1 MNALLQVRGLDKY
14 FGGLHAVRDV
24 SFDLQSGAIT
34 GVLGPNGAGKT
45 TMFNLLTGF
54 IRTDSGTAQFEG
66 HSLLGL
72 VPHQIVNRGLARTF
86 QLARPFASMTV
97 VENVE
102 VACLAPR
109 VRRSGK
115 PRERAYALLDQ
126 VGLGDQ
132 AELEVDVLPYGDL
145 RRLEIARAL
154 ATRPK
159 LLLLDEPFAGL
170 GAGEVGP
177 LADLIRTLHKSEG
190 LTILLIEHKLREFMQ
205 LVQEV
210 IAMDFGE
217 IVAVGTP
224 AEIVRHPRVIE
235 AYLGTAPIGDKLDRN
250 ENVDPA

>member
-1 MNALLQVRGLDKY
+1 MKALLQVRGLDKS
-14 FGGLHAVRDV
+14 FGGLHAVKDV
-24 SFDLQSGAIT
+24 SFDLQPGSMT

-54 IRTDSGTAQFEG
+54 IRTDSGTVLFDG
-66 HSLLGL
+66 HSLAGL

-86 QLARPFASMTV
+86 QLARPFAGMTV

-102 VACLAPR
+102 VACLSPR
-109 VRRSGK
+109 VRHFGK
-115 PRERAYALLDQ
+115 PRERAHALLNQ

-132 AELEVDVLPYGDL
+132 AEFEVDVLPYGDL

-154 ATRPK
+154 ATKPK

-177 LADLIRTLHKSEG
+177 LAELIRTLHKSEG

-205 LVQEV
+205 LVHEI

-224 AEIVRHPRVIE
+224 AEIIRHPRVIE
-235 AYLGTAPIGDKLDRN
+235 AYLGTTQIGANLDRN
-250 ENVDPA
+250 ENVDFA